1 MSFEEHILKDEY
13 KLASIDLRNKTV
25 IDIGANIGDTALNFV
40 NRGVKKV
47 YSLEPIPQTF
57 SYLVKNIKNNSLQD
71 LIIPL
76 KYGLGDKKN
85 KIVIPIRENASGGN
99 SISFNKRNS
108 TNKQYS
114 KNVEV
119 DVISVKDLWKIIKSE
134 VEIIKIDCE
143 GCEYSIIKNND
154 LIDYFN
160 PEYVIIEYHS
170 GMQEIK
176 KWLKLNN
183 FTIISSLPKSPQIG
197 IFIAKKK

>member
-1 MSFEEHILKDEY
+1 MVYSIGSNNDFQFEN
-13 KLASIDLRNKTV
+13 SIYESISKNCEIHTFDPTVGNNPSNKPENVKFHAWGISNKNFINSKGYDMRTIENITRTLGHLNQK
-25 IDIGANIGDTALNFV
+25 IDIF
-40 NRGVKKV
+40 
-47 YSLEPIPQTF
+47 
-57 SYLVKNIKNNSLQD
+57 
-71 LIIPL
+71 
-76 KYGLGDKKN
+76 
-85 KIVIPIRENASGGN
+85 
-99 SISFNKRNS
+99 
-108 TNKQYS
+108 
-114 KNVEV
+114 
-119 DVISVKDLWKIIKSE
+119 
-134 VEIIKIDCE
+134 KIDCE